1 MRIPLPEI
9 NMTRYLAILAA
20 AISLLLAGC
29 ATTIRSD
36 VTAFHQWPA
45 ELRDKSYA
53 FQAPA
58 PVEDTLEYRSY
69 LNLVRAE
76 LGKLGFNE
84 AASPDAAKLTVA
96 MRFASVDRPVRVI
109 EAIDPF
115 WSGPGYW
122 PGRYGYPWGY
132 SRWHGL
138 RPYYDPFMFG
148 PPGMRES
155 IRHNYERQL
164 QVNINTVDGKK
175 LFDVT
180 VQNTSRVAATPVVMP
195 ALVASAFAGFPGQSG
210 VPRRVDLKVE

>member
-1 MRIPLPEI
+1 MI
-9 NMTRYLAILAA
+9 RYLATLAA
-20 AISLLLAGC
+20 AMSLLLAGC

-58 PVEDTLEYRSY
+58 QVEDTLEYRSY
-69 LNLVRAE
+69 LDLVRAE

-84 AASPDAAKLTVA
+84 AAGPEAARLKVA
-96 MRFASVDRPVRVI
+96 VRFATIDRPVRVM
-109 EAIDPF
+109 EMTDPF

-122 PGRYGYPWGY
+122 PGRYGYRYPWGY
-132 SRWHGL
+132 PRWHGF

-148 PPGMRES
+148 PLDMRES

-164 QVNINTVDGKK
+164 RVTIDGADGKK

-180 VQNTSRVAATPVVMP
+180 AQNTSRVAATPVVMP